1 MDKYKLIGSK
11 HQGQKMDR
19 VILEGS
25 TSNPIR
31 WMDREGEPVE
41 LSEDDLATLKGMGA
55 VTRKVADKSD
65 TSDNS
70 GDDTGGVQAD
80 PSPTGTT
87 TETTTTPSTKPAVKQ
102 R

>member
-31 WMDREGEPVE
+31 WMERDGEPVE

-55 VTRKVADKSD
+55 LTRKVADRD
-65 TSDNS
+65 TNDNS
-70 GDDTGGVQAD
+70 GDDTSGVQSD
-80 PSPTGTT
+80 SSPTGTT
-87 TETTTTPSTKPAVKQ
+87 TETTTTPSTKPAVK